1 MRYKPEV
8 LKKVQGTILE
18 VYEEF
23 RKICEANGLT
33 YFLMFGT
40 AIGAVRH
47 GGFIPW
53 DDDFDIGMFRDDY
66 DRFVEICMQQDKDS
80 LFELKAVFTDGE
92 SASTVT
98 KFQKKGTK
106 FVAYHSR
113 FLKADLGIAIDIF
126 PLDIVPEDKKLRR
139 SQMKK
144 AFIYEKLLF
153 LSRNPFPLIPYKGI
167 KGLAAEY
174 ICIFTWLMLN
184 IFHVSPRWLY
194 KKYDETAQKYRNTS
208 SRYITCMMAPPPG
221 QDYYWELEGMLPVR
235 EVPFEDTY
243 GPLPGNNHDILELTY
258 GDYMKLPPKSKR
270 VNHAPVKLKF

>member
-8 LKKVQGTILE
+8 LKKVQDTILE

-53 DDDFDIGMFRDDY
+53 DDDFDVGMFRDDY

-80 LFELKAVFTDGE
+80 LFELKAVFTDGQ

-98 KFQKKGTK
+98 KFQKKGTR

-139 SQMKK
+139 SQMRK

-153 LSRNPFPLIPYKGI
+153 LSGNPFPLIPYKGI

-194 KKYDETAQKYRNTS
+194 KKYDETAQEYRNTS

-221 QDYYWELEGMLPVR
+221 QDYYWELEGMLPVK

-270 VNHAPVKLKF
+270 VNHAPVELKF